1 MSVRYVTVQWNKK
14 KLVYDAFA
22 VAGIGL
28 YIVAFKG
35 VASTL
40 LRDAD
45 ALSGPVLEMRA
56 WGSCAIVMLTLILC
70 LGPLARLDRRFLPL
84 VYNRRHLGVMMLFVA
99 VMHVREVLGF
109 YHAWGSV
116 PGFVSMLRFDTAV
129 TRASLPF
136 PLFGLVALVVLL
148 AMAVTSHD
156 FWQRFFGPT
165 FWKSLHMLVYVAWS
179 LAMLHV
185 AFGAMQLEQ
194 SPAVPAMVIA
204 AATLV
209 VGLHIAAAIRSRRAD
224 VPAKIVELDGERW
237 LDAGSP
243 ERIPEGRAR
252 PVCAPE
258 GDRIAVVRW
267 DGKVAAIRA
276 VCAHQ
281 GGPLDEGKV
290 IDGCLTCP
298 WHGWQYKPDDAC
310 SPPPFTEKLPSHP
323 VLLHEGRLL
332 VRVRAQPA
340 GESLG
345 PTTLGVKVPL

>member
-1 MSVRYVTVQWNKK
+1 MSVRYVSVQWNKK

-22 VAGIGL
+22 LAGIVV
-28 YIVAFKG
+28 YVQTFKG
-35 VASTL
+35 IGSVL

-45 ALSGPVLEMRA
+45 SLSGEVLAMRA
-56 WGSCAIVMLTLILC
+56 WGSCAIVLLTLILC

-84 VYNRRHLGVMMLFVA
+84 VYNRRHLGVMMCGVA
-99 VMHVREVLGF
+99 LVHVREVLGF

-116 PGFVSMLRFDTAV
+116 PSFTSMLKFDTAV
-129 TRASLPF
+129 TTTTLPF
-136 PLFGLVALVVLL
+136 PVLGLLALLVLI

-185 AFGAMQLEQ
+185 AFGAMQSEQ
-194 SPAVPAMVIA
+194 SLAVPAMVVLA
-204 AATLV
+204 VALV
-209 VGLHIAAAIRSRRAD
+209 VGLHVAAAIRSRGPDVTPVRA
-224 VPAKIVELDGERW
+224 VEHDGERW

-243 ERIPEGRAR
+243 DAIPEGRAR
-252 PVCAPE
+252 PVCGADGE
-258 GDRIAVVRW
+258 RIAVVRW
-267 DGKVAAIRA
+267 NGKVAAIRA

-298 WHGWQYKPDDAC
+298 WHGWQYKPDDGL
-310 SPPPFTEKLPSHP
+310 SPPPFTEKLPTHP
-323 VLLHEGRLL
+323 VRLVDGKLL
-332 VRVRAQPA
+332 VRARAQPA

-345 PTTLGVKVPL
+345 PIEVHEAPS